1 MRLLVKLPLGCARN
15 VLWCVAAPLCV
26 SVAESACKS
35 VQLRVLWLASCY
47 ACTSPPPLLL
57 AMGKSRQ
64 PRRFRR
70 PHHPLCGPAGLSTE
84 PEAEE
89 ECEEENCPVETL
101 LETLQ
106 SGSADAREC
115 ACASLSRLA
124 LGARTVPALL
134 GRGAVRLLGPL
145 LLDPAASVR
154 ETAAGALRNMSVAG
168 GPDACEDMVAS
179 DIMTPLVALLRECAA
194 FLDSAGDAQPK
205 GRGAGGGGGGGG
217 AGLPGDVAVE
227 AVHLLL
233 NLCESSARA
242 VSVFNKEA
250 LLPPLLQFVRRHQ
263 QHLPLAIAAAQCLQT
278 VAEDN
283 VELAGSLTAPA
294 LAALEPALLLPP
306 AGVDNDSAG
315 AQQSLLR
322 TLVAGFLWNVKS
334 AIPGASLAQAL
345 SAVVSALS
353 DALALDARPA
363 LAALEAPPAPPGPE
377 ASGAGERRHKGRAN
391 GVGGGGGGAVPRNPA
406 PAQAKRHSKRKNC
419 GEVVDQANEE
429 NKGGEGK
436 AGGGGG
442 GGGGGG
448 EEEQKEENGGGEED
462 EEEDEADMEAEPSV
476 ATGDARP
483 PSSGDD
489 LSDLLPPS
497 EAALVEVMALLSAQ
511 QTALEI
517 LVNMCCSDDGPDDD
531 EEEEEW
537 EEVGSNDG
545 SEEAAA
551 CGDGEEEEEALLS
564 PLCLSAEV
572 HGALLRHGIVGQ
584 VIEKSAFPEE
594 SGVGVCLKNPEWK
607 PLLTRLQCIQCR
619 ALTCLQNMLGS
630 LDEEALGGPLAL
642 QELARHLA
650 SLLFSASDLA
660 KATEFLEAA
669 TGAVRALL
677 HVMASKDI
685 PQCMSV
691 QQLLALCEACVRC
704 EHEGVR
710 LNTVGILGVV
720 GRELS
725 RQRGTATTL
734 QELGSVLLGVAAR
747 DASLP
752 VSGEALDALF
762 DVFAHGDDAD
772 LAARAMGLA
781 AALRGLAPAFKARM
795 KSEGRRSCSPEQL
808 LVLTNVRTNLAR
820 FIRYQESKAR

>member
-1 MRLLVKLPLGCARN
+1 
-15 VLWCVAAPLCV
+15 
-26 SVAESACKS
+26 
-35 VQLRVLWLASCY
+35 
-47 ACTSPPPLLL
+47 
-57 AMGKSRQ
+57 MGKSRQ

-70 PHHPLCGPAGLSTE
+70 PHPLCGPAGLSAE
-84 PEAEE
+84 PEVET
-89 ECEEENCPVETL
+89 ECEEEICPVETL

-194 FLDSAGDAQPK
+194 VLDSAGDAQPK
-205 GRGAGGGGGGGG
+205 GRSGGGGG

-283 VELAGSLTAPA
+283 VDLAGSLTAPA
-294 LAALEPALLLPP
+294 LAALEPALLLLPP
-306 AGVDNDSAG
+306 AGVDNGSAG
-315 AQQSLLR
+315 AQRSLLR

-345 SAVVSALS
+345 SAVASALS

-363 LAALEAPPAPPGPE
+363 LAALEAPPAPPPPE
-377 ASGAGERRHKGRAN
+377 ASGAGERRRKGRTN
-391 GVGGGGGGAVPRNPA
+391 GGGGGGGAARNPA
-406 PAQAKRHSKRKNC
+406 PAQAKRHSKKKNC
-419 GEVVDQANEE
+419 GEVVDRANEE
-429 NKGGEGK
+429 NEGDEGK

-442 GGGGGG
+442 GCGGGG

-462 EEEDEADMEAEPSV
+462 EEVEEDEADMEAEPSA
-476 ATGDARP
+476 ATGDGSP

-497 EAALVEVMALLSAQ
+497 EAALVEAMALLSAQ

-517 LVNMCCSDDGPDDD
+517 LVNMCCSDDGPDD

-537 EEVGSNDG
+537 EEAGSNDG
-545 SEEAAA
+545 SEEAA
-551 CGDGEEEEEALLS
+551 CMDGEEETGEAPLS

-572 HGALLRHGIVGQ
+572 HGALLRHGIVGR

-594 SGVGVCLKNPEWK
+594 SGVSVCLKNPVWK

-660 KATEFLEAA
+660 KAAEFLEAA

-734 QELGSVLLGVAAR
+734 QELGSVLLGVAVR
-747 DASLP
+747 DVSLP

>member
-1 MRLLVKLPLGCARN
+1 
-15 VLWCVAAPLCV
+15 
-26 SVAESACKS
+26 
-35 VQLRVLWLASCY
+35 
-47 ACTSPPPLLL
+47 
-57 AMGKSRQ
+57 MGKSRQ

-70 PHHPLCGPAGLSTE
+70 PHHPLCGPAGLSAE

-205 GRGAGGGGGGGG
+205 GRGGGGGGG

-250 LLPPLLQFVRRHQ
+250 LLPPLLQFVRWHQ
-263 QHLPLAIAAAQCLQT
+263 QHLSLAIAAAQCLQT

-294 LAALEPALLLPP
+294 LAALEPALLLPA
-306 AGVDNDSAG
+306 AGVHNGSAG
-315 AQQSLLR
+315 AQRSLLR

-353 DALALDARPA
+353 DALALDARAA

-377 ASGAGERRHKGRAN
+377 TSG
-391 GVGGGGGGAVPRNPA
+391 
-406 PAQAKRHSKRKNC
+406 
-419 GEVVDQANEE
+419 
-429 NKGGEGK
+429 
-436 AGGGGG
+436 
-442 GGGGGG
+442 
-448 EEEQKEENGGGEED
+448 KEENGGGE
-462 EEEDEADMEAEPSV
+462 EEEDEADMEAEPSA

-517 LVNMCCSDDGPDDD
+517 LVNMCCSDDGPDD

-545 SEEAAA
+545 SSEEAA
-551 CGDGEEEEEALLS
+551 CVDGEEEEEALLS

-607 PLLTRLQCIQCR
+607 PLLTKLQCIQCR

-642 QELARHLA
+642 QELARRLA